1 MMEIRFTYLENQF
14 RTCRNEWLVGSKQ
27 IFIECEKT
35 NTCFFCKFPKTPL
48 DLSPW
53 LTILG
58 TNIERVRNLNFLG
71 LILNENLSW
80 NSHIEFIQTKVTKYI
95 WIKNRL
101 KCFLSLHILKHYM
114 VTLFHSDLNYS
125 LLAWGFNC
133 RRIKLI
139 QTKCI
144 RIITVS
150 K

>member
-1 MMEIRFTYLENQF
+1 M
-14 RTCRNEWLVGSKQ
+14 V
-27 IFIECEKT
+27 
-35 NTCFFCKFPKTPL
+35 
-48 DLSPW
+48 
-53 LTILG
+53 
-58 TNIERVRNLNFLG
+58 LG
-71 LILNENLSW
+71 LHSKDRKSTRDKAYIGNPKVNKGCPPLTANRTSADRVQISLGPSMQYIQLRVYHTGSFNTMKHYNLSW

-95 WIKNRL
+95 WIRNRL
-101 KCFLSLHILKHYM
+101 KCFLPLHILKHYM